1 MSNDINNLGSVSTL
15 ITPNAQTTS
24 PVTSQ
29 PGEKLTTAVPTQSS
43 DTLNITS
50 SARLLQDLE
59 SRARDLPVV
68 DTERVDQIRLA
79 LNNGTQAANPDRI
92 TQKLLQFESYMPT

>member
-15 ITPNAQTTS
+15 ITPNTQTPS
-24 PVTSQ
+24 PVASQ
-29 PGEKLTTAVPTQSS
+29 PGEQLTTAVPTQSS

-59 SRARDLPVV
+59 ARARELPVV
-68 DTERVDQIRLA
+68 DTERVDQVRQA
-79 LNNGTQAANPDRI
+79 LDNGTQVANPDRI
-92 TQKLLQFESYMPT
+92 TQKLLQFESYLPA

>member
-15 ITPNAQTTS
+15 ITPNAQTPS
-24 PVTSQ
+24 PIAGKS
-29 PGEKLTTAVPTQSS
+29 GEQLSTAIPTQSA

-59 SRARDLPVV
+59 SRARELPVV
-68 DTERVDQIRLA
+68 DTERVDQVRQA
-79 LNNGTQAANPDRI
+79 LDSGTQTTNPDRI
-92 TQKLLQFESYMPT
+92 TQKLLQYESYLPA

>member
-15 ITPNAQTTS
+15 ITPHTQSTS
-24 PVTSQ
+24 PVASQ
-29 PGEKLTTAVPTQSS
+29 PGEQLTTAVPTPSS

-59 SRARDLPVV
+59 SRARELPVV
-68 DTERVDQIRLA
+68 DTERVDQVRQA
-79 LNNGTQAANPDRI
+79 LDNGSQTVNPDRI
-92 TQKLLQFESYMPT
+92 TQKLLQYESYLPA